1 MIIRIFR
8 ARVLSGTLDEW
19 QRKVEKFSITWLK
32 SQKGMLKCFPG
43 KPLDDERDFVMVSI
57 WEDLA
62 AIKQAVGDDWEQVVL
77 LEDEASLVEE
87 VSVEHYE
94 SFGVPESSSV

>member
-1 MIIRIFR
+1 
-8 ARVLSGTLDEW
+8 
-19 QRKVEKFSITWLK
+19 
-32 SQKGMLKCFPG
+32 
-43 KPLDDERDFVMVSI
+43 MVSI

-77 LEDEASLVEE
+77 LEDETSLVEK

-94 SFGVPESSSV
+94 SFGMPESSSV